1 MPSWAPRPG
10 RRGPQAGQ
18 PNSHPGADIRVSPN
32 PFCRQLPRYWSAW
45 RKARGR
51 NTSQPGCPL
60 GRLGSC
66 WIQVKR
72 KLGRSHQTG
81 LACSTAGTNLRRQ
94 LMGPCHGWP
103 IGTIA
108 DGSLIVKALILR
120 TSTHWLPLAN
130 AQAAADCITAS
141 PPQNSIN
148 AEQANSA
155 KSTTWASHRCQILVV
170 SYGPSLRLGRL
181 HREHQQDHQPNRRQA
196 PSDHHQWRSPADRYH
211 PQADDR
217 RWGSA
222 PHWLAIGRL
231 RSQRRWVDQWVTSA
245 SVQTGRQAKEAQHQA
260 EARAKIANPAPIGS
274 HHDPSPPAD
283 QQAGVLVGPD

>member
-120 TSTHWLPLAN
+120 TSTHWRPLAN

-141 PPQNSIN
+141 PPKTPSMRSKPTRPNQQPGHPIVARSWSS
-148 AEQANSA
+148 ATGQAFA
-155 KSTTWASHRCQILVV
+155 WAGCIENTNKTIS
-170 SYGPSLRLGRL
+170 
-181 HREHQQDHQPNRRQA
+181 
-196 PSDHHQWRSPADRYH
+196 
-211 PQADDR
+211 
-217 RWGSA
+217 
-222 PHWLAIGRL
+222 
-231 RSQRRWVDQWVTSA
+231 
-245 SVQTGRQAKEAQHQA
+245 QTGDR
-260 EARAKIANPAPIGS
+260 P
-274 HHDPSPPAD
+274 
-283 QQAGVLVGPD
+283 